1 MKRYDQKKLAT
12 ILQKIAEDVVL
23 FWKKYGGIGIFVVA
37 PILMFGQDF
46 GLDTVTVKNVQQY
59 ETHPESIRCITG
71 RKIDGSYVAIFKGR
85 DFPVVAVDNRW
96 FGIIH
101 DNRIIFIKIRK
112 K

>member
-23 FWKKYGGIGIFVVA
+23 FWKKYGGIGIFVIA
-37 PILMFGQDF
+37 PILMFGQ
-46 GLDTVTVKNVQQY
+46 DTVTVKNVQQY
-59 ETHPESIRCITG
+59 EIHPESIRCITG
-71 RKIDGSYVAIFKGR
+71 RKIDGSYVAIFQGR